1 MASDDF
7 YLEQNFKLGVF
18 SPRQRAARLWGTEMK
33 LIAIFNRDGGTFK
46 TTDMTEYCSLVQ
58 TTFRGAGHDIECR
71 LVEGPNIVE
80 EMEKAAATPGLDGLI
95 AGGGD
100 GTISAAAGIAWKNGL
115 ALGVVPAGTMNLF
128 ARSLK
133 LPLDIRVVVDVLAEG
148 NVRDVDIASVNGRPF
163 VHQFSAGL
171 HARMV
176 RYRNNMAFASRLGK
190 IQASARAALGV
201 VLNPPVFDVE
211 YMVDG
216 VTRHREVC
224 AISVSNNEF
233 GEHPFLVPDDVAGG
247 HLGFYLA
254 DVMTPPGVVRLA
266 FDILRGKL
274 KENAAVTSMTTPE
287 LELHFPK
294 SRRDVRCVIDG
305 ELLPMERDVLIKLHP
320 GELKVFTSPVIQ
332 QAAA

>member
-1 MASDDF
+1 MCFTAAV
-7 YLEQNFKLGVF
+7 LGGL
-18 SPRQRAARLWGTEMK
+18 RGNEMK
-33 LIAIFNRDGGTFK
+33 LIAIFNRDGGTFR
-46 TTDMTEYCSLVQ
+46 TTDMQEYCALVQ
-58 TTFRGAGHDIECR
+58 AAFERAGHNIECR
-71 LVEGPNIVE
+71 VVEGANLVE
-80 EMEKAAATPGLDGLI
+80 EMEKASVTPGLEGLI

-100 GTISAAAGIAWKNGL
+100 GTISLAAGIAWKHGL

-133 LPLDIRVVVDVLAEG
+133 LPLDIRTVIDVLAQG

-190 IQASARAALGV
+190 IQASVRAALGV
-201 VLNPPVFDVE
+201 VLNPPIFDVE
-211 YMVDG
+211 FSVDG

-224 AISVSNNEF
+224 AISASNNEF
-233 GEHPFLVPDDVAGG
+233 GQHPFLVPDDVAGG

-254 DVMTPPGVVRLA
+254 DALTPLGVARLT

-274 KENAAVTSMTTPE
+274 KENASVTAMTTPE

-294 SRRDVRCVIDG
+294 SRHDVRCVIDG
-305 ELLPMERDVLIKLHP
+305 ELLPMERDILIKLHP
-320 GELKVFTSPVIQ
+320 GELKVLTAAVAQ
-332 QAAA
+332 QAVA